1 MDTLDVRRA
10 LRQCP
15 IVGPVSF
22 PDGRYCYVWSQW
34 YATVDDDGIAYD
46 DGLTSYGPA
55 NDDGLTHDDAA
66 TTYDD
71 AVARYD
77 ATTNDDVATHDGV
90 AARYDGLI
98 TTRNDGLITTRN
110 DDGLAKHDGLTIAA
124 TTTLILP

>member
-55 NDDGLTHDDAA
+55 NDDAATHDDVA
-66 TTYDD
+66 TYDD

-77 ATTNDDVATHDGV
+77 ATTNDDVATHDGLV
-90 AARYDGLI
+90 ARYDGLI
-98 TTRNDGLITTRN
+98 TTRY
-110 DDGLAKHDGLTIAA
+110 DDGLAKHDGLTTIAA
-124 TTTLILP
+124 TATATLILP